1 MTEAKRVA
9 NQETELLNEIEHLR
23 QEVVRLRQMNSDLE
37 IALLTTTEH
46 GDLIEA
52 QLHESNQRLQA
63 EIAERRLAQGTLQE
77 ILETVSKD
85 KADLEIM
92 LEATAKHGDV
102 LEYQLYTQAVET
114 MRQSEEL
121 FRAISEST
129 SILMILTQRSN
140 GSIAYA
146 NSVSGERLGL
156 DVQTLVGQRLDDFF
170 ADFADRQ
177 KIRDM
182 METQGFVRNYEMQVK
197 RKDKSLFWVSASVH
211 PLCLA
216 GEQTLLTTLYDI
228 SDRKYAEEIVRQSE
242 EKLRQQ
248 AQDLELRVDQ
258 RTAELQQAE
267 EKYRS
272 IFENAAEGIFQATPD
287 GRYISANPALADIY
301 GYDSPEDLI
310 KSVKNIGQQI
320 YAQPRRRDELIA
332 YLNRFGSVDGFES
345 KVYCKEGTI
354 IWISENVRIVRD
366 ADGNLVHYEG
376 SVRNITDRKSAE
388 EELRRQRLMSERLL
402 LNVLPQPIAERL
414 KRGEKT
420 IADSFSD
427 VAVLFADIVGFTA
440 LSSHVSPTELIEL
453 LNDIFS
459 AFDKLADQHGL
470 EKIKTIGDAYMVVG
484 GLPQPSPDNLSSIAD
499 MALDML
505 QEVKRFTTPS
515 HHPIPLR
522 IGIHSGPVVAGV
534 IGTRKFIYDLWGDT
548 VNVASRMEAQ
558 GETNRIQ
565 VTQVIYDR
573 LQKRYE
579 FEKRGEIDIKGKGLM
594 STYWL
599 LDRRFRLS
607 RNSQTQPEVET
618 SPAISDS

>member
-1 MTEAKRVA
+1 MTEAKRA
-9 NQETELLNEIEHLR
+9 AETDTNLLKEIENLR
-23 QEVVRLRQMNSDLE
+23 QEVALLRQKTSDLE

-92 LEATAKHGDV
+92 LDATAKHGDV
-102 LEYQLYTQAVET
+102 LEYQLYTQAVEN

-140 GSIAYA
+140 GSISYA

-156 DVQTLVGQRLDDFF
+156 DVQALIGQRLDDFF
-170 ADFADRQ
+170 ADFTDRQ
-177 KIRDM
+177 KIRELI
-182 METQGFVRNYEMQVK
+182 ETQGYVRNYEMQVK
-197 RKDKSLFWVSASVH
+197 RKDKNLFWVSTSVH

-228 SDRKYAEEIVRQSE
+228 SDRKHAEEIVRQSE
-242 EKLRQQ
+242 EKVRQQ
-248 AQDLELRVDQ
+248 AQELELRVEQ

-310 KSVKNIGQQI
+310 RSVKNIGQQI
-320 YAQPRRRDELIA
+320 YVQPRRRDELIA

-366 ADGNLVHYEG
+366 AEDNLVHYEG

-402 LNVLPQPIAERL
+402 LNVLPQSIAERL

-420 IADSFSD
+420 IADSLAD

-453 LNDIFS
+453 LNNIFS

-499 MALDML
+499 MALDMM

-515 HHPIPLR
+515 HQPITLR

-565 VTQVIYDR
+565 VTQVICER
-573 LQKRYE
+573 LKKRYV
-579 FEKRGEIDIKGKGLM
+579 FEKRGEIDVKGKGLM

-599 LDRRFRLS
+599 LDQRFRLPS
-607 RNSQTQPEVET
+607 AAPAPLEVET
-618 SPAISDS
+618 SQTASDG